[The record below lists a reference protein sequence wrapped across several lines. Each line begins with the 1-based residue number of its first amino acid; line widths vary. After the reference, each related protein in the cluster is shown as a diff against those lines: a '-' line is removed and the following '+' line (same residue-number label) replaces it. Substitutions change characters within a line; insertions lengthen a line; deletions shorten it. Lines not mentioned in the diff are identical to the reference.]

1 MMLNLHLAA
10 LLVVPISLAFVVLRG
25 VYRAFFHPL
34 AKVPGPRLYAATDIP
49 YLYYVIQGRW
59 PHRLKELHDQYGTA
73 VRYTPRDVS
82 FITAGAWKTIYGHQ
96 NNTAKNFAKDY
107 KSYREPKPGQSQI
120 INALESDHKR
130 MRRTLAH
137 AFSEKAL
144 RNQEDVMN
152 DYIDRFIAKMT
163 EKASK
168 QETLD
173 IVSWYNFTTFDLI
186 GDLAFGEPFGCL
198 ESGGYH
204 PWVAMIFETIRNGVY
219 YQLFQRYPM
228 LKGLA
233 PLVTPAKLIK
243 SFQEHQELTK
253 KTALRRIET
262 GNTERE
268 DFMSYILRHNDE
280 KGLTTGEII
289 ANSSIL
295 IIAGSETTA
304 TQLSGTTFQL
314 LTNRD
319 KYEKLVSEI
328 RTTFSSKDEITLNS
342 VNNLKYL
349 LAVFD
354 EGFRMY
360 PPVPIGLPRIVPP
373 GGASIEGYWI
383 PQETAVNVPQWSA
396 YQSEHNWKEPQRF
409 VPERWMG
416 DAEFAGDN
424 RDVLQPFS
432 IGPRNCIGRNLAY
445 GEMRLILT
453 HLLWHFDLELM
464 EDSKDWTDQKIWTLW
479 NKGAMHVK
487 LTLVH

>member
-1 MMLNLHLAA
+1 MILNLHLTAVLA
-10 LLVVPISLAFVVLRG
+10 VPILVTLYILRG
-25 VYRAFFHPL
+25 VYRAYFHPL

-49 YLYYVIQGRW
+49 YLYYLVQGKW
-59 PHRLKELHDQYGTA
+59 PHKLKKLHDQYGTA

-96 NNTAKNFAKDY
+96 NNTAKNFSKDY
-107 KSYREPKPGQSQI
+107 LSYRNPKPGQSNI
-120 INALESDHKR
+120 INAVDSDHKR
-130 MRRTLAH
+130 MRRSLAH

-144 RNQEDVMN
+144 RNQEDVMRKYL
-152 DYIDRFIAKMT
+152 DLFIEKIT
-163 EKASK
+163 EKTAK

-204 PWVAMIFETIRNGVY
+204 PWVSMIFETIRNGVY
-219 YQLFQRYPM
+219 GQVFRRNPLFRP
-228 LKGLA
+228 LA
-233 PLVTPAKLIK
+233 PLVVPRKLQQ
-243 SFQEHQELTK
+243 SLRDHQELTR
-253 KTALRRIET
+253 KTAMRRIEE
-262 GNTERE
+262 GGTERE
-268 DFMSYILRHNDE
+268 DFMSYILKHNDE
-280 KGLTTGEII
+280 KGLTVPEIVE
-289 ANSSIL
+289 NSSIL

-319 KYEKLVSEI
+319 VYDKLVAEI
-328 RTTFSSKDEITLNS
+328 RTTFSSVDEITLNS

-360 PPVPIGLPRIVPP
+360 PPVPVGLPRITPQ
-373 GGASIEGYWI
+373 GGSMIEGYWI
-383 PQETAVNVPQWSA
+383 TQGTAVSVPQWSA
-396 YQSEHNWKEPQRF
+396 YQSEHNWREPQRF
-409 VPERWMG
+409 IPERWM
-416 DAEFAGDN
+416 DDDRFAGDA

-453 HLLWHFDLELM
+453 RLLWHFDLELM
-464 EDSKDWTDQKIWTLW
+464 DDSRNWTDQDVFTLW
-479 NKGAMHVK
+479 SKGAMNVK
-487 LTLVH
+487 LTPVN